1 MSAKDVPP
9 SITLPTSDYYTIVK
23 MSNHAVVGVF
33 RPAARAVMRP
43 PSLKNTTPIALKEL
57 RSVSWSK
64 SFMTATKFT
73 VAFLC
78 RLPIIDGR
86 TTMKAPFFSPA
97 FCLITSLITA
107 CSSPSGPN
115 AWTPVTSGP
124 PRAPIPQNEVLVID
138 EYPMGEYTNVGH
150 FNGPEGRIVHVSM
163 EDKELI
169 DYFTK
174 EAAAMGGNTVV
185 IREPR
190 IRYRSGE
197 GKSSRVDVIYVREE
211 MGTHGAEDLGMDS
224 LPIDEESLRI
234 Y

>member
-1 MSAKDVPP
+1 MK
-9 SITLPTSDYYTIVK
+9 K
-23 MSNHAVVGVF
+23 
-33 RPAARAVMRP
+33 
-43 PSLKNTTPIALKEL
+43 SLFTP
-57 RSVSWSK
+57 V
-64 SFMTATKFT
+64 
-73 VAFLC
+73 
-78 RLPIIDGR
+78 
-86 TTMKAPFFSPA
+86 
-97 FCLITSLITA
+97 FCLISGLIA
-107 CSSPSGPN
+107 SCSPSAGPN
-115 AWTPVTSGP
+115 AWTPVTSGT

-138 EYPMGEYTNVGH
+138 EYPMGVYTNVGH
-150 FNGPEGRIVHVSM
+150 FNGPNGRIVHVSM
-163 EDKELI
+163 DDKELI

-211 MGTHGAEDLGMDS
+211 MGTHGAEDLGSDA

>member
-1 MSAKDVPP
+1 MPSWEYYASMSLRD
-9 SITLPTSDYYTIVK
+9 
-23 MSNHAVVGVF
+23 
-33 RPAARAVMRP
+33 AARAVMRP

-211 MGTHGAEDLGMDS
+211 MGTHGAEYLGMDS

>member
-1 MSAKDVPP
+1 
-9 SITLPTSDYYTIVK
+9 
-23 MSNHAVVGVF
+23 
-33 RPAARAVMRP
+33 
-43 PSLKNTTPIALKEL
+43 
-57 RSVSWSK
+57 
-64 SFMTATKFT
+64 MTATKFT

-107 CSSPSGPN
+107 CS
-115 AWTPVTSGP
+115 SGP

-169 DYFTK
+169 DYFTR

>member
-1 MSAKDVPP
+1 MPSWEYSARMY
-9 SITLPTSDYYTIVK
+9 LR
-23 MSNHAVVGVF
+23 A
-33 RPAARAVMRP
+33 AARAVMRP

-57 RSVSWSK
+57 RSVSWFK

>member
-1 MSAKDVPP
+1 MPSWEYSASMSLRA
-9 SITLPTSDYYTIVK
+9 
-23 MSNHAVVGVF
+23 
-33 RPAARAVMRP
+33 AARAVMRP

-86 TTMKAPFFSPA
+86 TTMKALFFSPA

-174 EAAAMGGNTVV
+174 EAAAMGGQYRRHQGTAHPLPFRRRQEQPGGRHLCSGRNGNT
-185 IREPR
+185 RCGRP
-190 IRYRSGE
+190 G
-197 GKSSRVDVIYVREE
+197 
-211 MGTHGAEDLGMDS
+211 HGLA
-224 LPIDEESLRI
+224 PH
-234 Y
+234 

>member
-1 MSAKDVPP
+1 
-9 SITLPTSDYYTIVK
+9 
-23 MSNHAVVGVF
+23 
-33 RPAARAVMRP
+33 
-43 PSLKNTTPIALKEL
+43 
-57 RSVSWSK
+57 
-64 SFMTATKFT
+64 MTATKFT

-224 LPIDEESLRI
+224 LPIGHFLPGVFSALFIGRTAMRALRTGIPLLHIKPESAYPALELAPPIQERS
-234 Y
+234 YPSHSQANRHHSAKTAGAQ

>member
-1 MSAKDVPP
+1 MPSWEYSASMSLRA
-9 SITLPTSDYYTIVK
+9 
-23 MSNHAVVGVF
+23 
-33 RPAARAVMRP
+33 AARAVMRP

-169 DYFTK
+169 GYFTR

>member
-1 MSAKDVPP
+1 
-9 SITLPTSDYYTIVK
+9 
-23 MSNHAVVGVF
+23 
-33 RPAARAVMRP
+33 
-43 PSLKNTTPIALKEL
+43 
-57 RSVSWSK
+57 
-64 SFMTATKFT
+64 MTATKFT

-174 EAAAMGGNTVV
+174 EAATMGGNTVV

>member
-1 MSAKDVPP
+1 MRGRRSLPVLRVRP
-9 SITLPTSDYYTIVK
+9 SP
-23 MSNHAVVGVF
+23 
-33 RPAARAVMRP
+33 R
-43 PSLKNTTPIALKEL
+43 
-57 RSVSWSK
+57 
-64 SFMTATKFT
+64 TKFW
-73 VAFLC
+73 
-78 RLPIIDGR
+78 
-86 TTMKAPFFSPA
+86 
-97 FCLITSLITA
+97 SLT
-107 CSSPSGPN
+107 N
-115 AWTPVTSGP
+115 TPW
-124 PRAPIPQNEVLVID
+124 
-138 EYPMGEYTNVGH
+138 GEYTNVGH

>member
-1 MSAKDVPP
+1 
-9 SITLPTSDYYTIVK
+9 
-23 MSNHAVVGVF
+23 
-33 RPAARAVMRP
+33 
-43 PSLKNTTPIALKEL
+43 
-57 RSVSWSK
+57 
-64 SFMTATKFT
+64 MTATKFT

-97 FCLITSLITA
+97 FCLITA

-169 DYFTK
+169 DYFTR